1 MGEAVTGDSF
11 APPPPAPCNYR
22 PFPSRNHPVKKI
34 LPNISLISTLPV
46 FMSVSIAAAAIGYFN
61 VPQLAVPLILGVIA
75 GGLVDLDNRL
85 RGRVKDLGIVLA
97 AFATSSLA
105 VQLTLAHPAAYIAAM
120 LLMTFTFTYMGAV
133 GLRYRTI
140 AFGALVVA
148 IYTTLAY
155 TAALPWYA
163 NPLLIL
169 LGTVL
174 YGGCT
179 LLTQIL
185 FPHRQVQENMAAAY
199 AALADYIDAKACY
212 FDPDDDDYAPRQTR
226 LALANT
232 ALIQTFNRCRSTLFY
247 RMRGQ
252 HRHPRTARMLRY
264 YFAAQDIHE
273 RISSAHVDYRE
284 LAEKLKN
291 SDLIF
296 RYWRL
301 IEWQAQACRNIAT
314 ALHNHDSYHHDP
326 RLERAID
333 GICQSLQRH
342 FDTRLTDGS
351 RAPLQRL
358 LDNLRSINYQLAHLD
373 SDDPDP
379 NDQNS
384 AIAAQEDPALTA
396 LWPVLR
402 SQLTLASPVYRH
414 AVRLTL
420 VVLACCLIVAALD
433 LELGYWILLTAIF
446 VCQPNYTATKSRVN
460 QRVLGTLLGVIAAGI
475 APYFTPTVAT
485 KLWLIII
492 STTCFFYFRNRKYSF
507 STFFITVQALTA
519 LSLAGLVELN
529 EAVPRRLLDTL
540 IGGGIAWA
548 AVTYLWPDW
557 RYLTLANTARAAI
570 RSDAA
575 YLRHILGQLQHGG
588 GDDLAYRSIRRQTHE
603 QAAQLGSTV
612 SDINS
617 EPRKYA
623 AQQETAFR
631 LLNHNY
637 SLIGYISAL
646 GAYRNPAGRG
656 DSDPFL
662 ARYYPLGENIADLLE
677 SLADL
682 PPDTFHERLDTLRAA
697 LDELRPPET
706 DPDPQH
712 AVLWQQLLM
721 ITRTLE
727 PCYQALA
734 SAQARRIPAA
744 RPASPMGES

>member
-1 MGEAVTGDSF
+1 M
-11 APPPPAPCNYR
+11 
-22 PFPSRNHPVKKI
+22 KKL
-34 LPNISLISTLPV
+34 LPNVSLISTLPV
-46 FMSVSIAAAAIGYFN
+46 FLSVSAAAFAIWLYN
-61 VPQLAVPLILGVIA
+61 IPQLAMPLILGVIA

-85 RGRVKDLGIVLA
+85 RGRIKDLGIVLA

-105 VQLTLAHPAAYIAAM
+105 VQFTLARPAAYIIAM
-120 LLMTFTFTYMGAV
+120 LLMTFTFTFMGAV

-155 TAALPWYA
+155 NTALPWYA

-169 LGTVL
+169 LGTLL

-179 LLTQIL
+179 LLVQIL

-199 AALADYIDAKACY
+199 AALADYIDAKACF
-212 FDPDDDDYAPRQTR
+212 FDPDDDDYRARQTR

-232 ALIQTFNRCRSTLFY
+232 ALIQAFNRCRSTLFY
-247 RMRGQ
+247 RLRGQ
-252 HRHPRTARMLRY
+252 HRHPRTTRMLRY

-284 LAEKLKN
+284 LAEQLKN

-296 RYWRL
+296 RLWRL
-301 IEWQAQACRNIAT
+301 VEWQAQACRNIAAT
-314 ALHNHDSYHHDP
+314 LHNHDAYHHDP

-333 GICQSLQRH
+333 GIRQSLQRH
-342 FDTRLTDGS
+342 LETRPAHGGS
-351 RAPLQRL
+351 RHPLQRL
-358 LDNLRSINYQLAHLD
+358 LDNLRSIHYQLSHLD
-373 SDDPDP
+373 SDDPNP
-379 NDQNS
+379 HDQNS
-384 AIAAQEDPALTA
+384 TIAAQEDPTLAALLPA
-396 LWPVLR
+396 LR
-402 SQLTLASPVYRH
+402 RQLTLASPVYRH

-420 VVLACCLIVAALD
+420 VVLVCCLIVAALK

-460 QRVLGTLLGVIAAGI
+460 QRVLGTLLGVIAGSI
-475 APYFTPTVAT
+475 APNFTPTVAT

-519 LSLAGLVELN
+519 FSLAGFNLA
-529 EAVPRRLLDTL
+529 EAIPRRLLDTL

-557 RYLTLANTARAAI
+557 RYLTLENTARAAI
-570 RSDAA
+570 CSDAA

-588 GDDLAYRSIRRQTHE
+588 GDDLAYRSIRRLTHE
-603 QAAQLGSTV
+603 QAALLGSTV

-617 EPRKYA
+617 EPHKYA
-623 AQQETAFR
+623 AQQENAFR
-631 LLNHNY
+631 LLNLNY

-646 GAYRNPAGRG
+646 GAYRQQIDNRVH
-656 DSDPFL
+656 DPFL
-662 ARYYPLGENIADLLE
+662 AHYYPLGAEIADLLE
-677 SLADL
+677 TLDQL
-682 PPDTFHERLDTLRAA
+682 PPDSFAARLQTIRAA
-697 LDELRPPET
+697 LDQLRPRED
-706 DPDPQH
+706 DPDLQH
-712 AVLWQQLLM
+712 SVLWQQLLM

-727 PCYQALA
+727 PCYQALV
-734 SAQARRIPAA
+734 QA
-744 RPASPMGES
+744 

>member
-1 MGEAVTGDSF
+1 MKKLL
-11 APPPPAPCNYR
+11 
-22 PFPSRNHPVKKI
+22 PSV
-34 LPNISLISTLPV
+34 SLISTLPV
-46 FMSVSIAAAAIGYFN
+46 FLSVSAAALAIGLLN
-61 VPQLAVPLILGVIA
+61 IPQLAMPLILGVIA

-85 RGRVKDLGIVLA
+85 RGRIKDLGIVLA

-105 VQLTLAHPAAYIAAM
+105 VQLTLSRPLAYIIAM
-120 LLMTFTFTYMGAV
+120 LLMTFTFTFMGAV

-155 TAALPWYA
+155 NTALPWYA

-169 LGTVL
+169 LGTLL

-185 FPHRQVQENMAAAY
+185 LQHRQVQEDMAAAY
-199 AALADYIDAKACY
+199 AALADYIDAKACF
-212 FDPDDDDYAPRQTR
+212 FDPDDDDYRARQTR

-247 RMRGQ
+247 RLRGQ
-252 HRHPRTARMLRY
+252 HRHPRTTRMLRY

-284 LAEKLKN
+284 LASALKN

-296 RYWRL
+296 RLWRL
-301 IEWQAQACRNIAT
+301 VEWQAQACRNVAT
-314 ALHNHDSYHHDP
+314 ALHTHDAYHHDP

-333 GICQSLQRH
+333 GIRQSLQRH
-342 FDTRLTDGS
+342 LETRPAHGGS
-351 RAPLQRL
+351 RHPLQRL

-373 SDDPDP
+373 SDDPNP
-379 NDQNS
+379 HEQNS
-384 AIAAQEDPALTA
+384 AIAAQEDPTIAALLPA
-396 LWPVLR
+396 LR
-402 SQLTLASPVYRH
+402 RQLTLASPVYRH

-420 VVLACCLIVAALD
+420 VVLVCCLIVATLQ

-446 VCQPNYTATKSRVN
+446 VCQPNYSATKSRVN
-460 QRVLGTLLGVIAAGI
+460 QRVLGTILGVIAGSI
-475 APYFTPTVAT
+475 APNFTPTVAT
-485 KLWLIII
+485 KLWLIIV

-519 LSLAGLVELN
+519 FSLAGFNL
-529 EAVPRRLLDTL
+529 ADAIPRRIIDTL

-557 RYLTLANTARAAI
+557 RYLTLTNTARAAI

-603 QAAQLGSTV
+603 QAALLGSTV

-617 EPRKYA
+617 EPHKYA
-623 AQQETAFR
+623 AQQENAFR
-631 LLNHNY
+631 LLNLNY

-646 GAYRNPAGRG
+646 GAYRSQIETRG
-656 DSDPFL
+656 EDPFL
-662 ARYYPLGENIADLLE
+662 ARYYPLGENVADLLE
-677 SLADL
+677 QLEQL
-682 PPDTFHERLDTLRAA
+682 PPDAFAARLQHIRTA
-697 LDELRPPET
+697 LDQLRPRED
-706 DPDPQH
+706 DPDLQH
-712 AVLWQQLLM
+712 SILWQQLLM

-734 SAQARRIPAA
+734 QA
-744 RPASPMGES
+744 

>member
-1 MGEAVTGDSF
+1 MAY
-11 APPPPAPCNYR
+11 PPPAPYNYR
-22 PFPSRNHPVKKI
+22 PFPSRNYPVKKI

-61 VPQLAVPLILGVIA
+61 VPQLAVPLILGVIV

-232 ALIQTFNRCRSTLFY
+232 ALIQAFNRCRSTLFY

-252 HRHPRTARMLRY
+252 HRHPRTTRMLRY

-379 NDQNS
+379 NDHNS

-396 LWPVLR
+396 LLPVLR

-460 QRVLGTLLGVIAAGI
+460 QRVLGTLLGVIAASI

-519 LSLAGLVELN
+519 FSLAGFNL
-529 EAVPRRLLDTL
+529 ADAIPRRIIDTL

-588 GDDLAYRSIRRQTHE
+588 GDDLAYRIIRRQTHE

-623 AQQETAFR
+623 AQQDTAFR

-646 GAYRNPAGRG
+646 GAYRNQIENREH
-656 DSDPFL
+656 DPFL
-662 ARYYPLGENIADLLE
+662 ARYYPLGAEIADLLE
-677 SLADL
+677 TLDQL
-682 PPDTFHERLDTLRAA
+682 PPDSFAARLQTIRAA
-697 LDELRPPET
+697 LDQLRPRED
-706 DPDPQH
+706 DPDLQH
-712 AVLWQQLLM
+712 SVLWQQLLM

-734 SAQARRIPAA
+734 QTPAA
-744 RPASPMGES
+744 SVD

>member
-1 MGEAVTGDSF
+1 MPFLMAS
-11 APPPPAPCNYR
+11 PASGRYNRR
-22 PFPSRNHPVKKI
+22 PLYPLATATPVKKL
-34 LPNISLISTLPV
+34 LPSVSLISTLPV
-46 FMSVSIAAAAIGYFN
+46 FLSVSAAALAIGLLDI
-61 VPQLAVPLILGVIA
+61 PQLAMPLILGVID

-85 RGRVKDLGIVLA
+85 RGRIKDLGIVLA

-105 VQLTLAHPAAYIAAM
+105 VQLTLARPVAYIVAM
-120 LLMTFTFTYMGAV
+120 LLMTFTFTFMGAV

-155 TAALPWYA
+155 NTALPWYA

-169 LGTVL
+169 LGTLL

-185 FPHRQVQENMAAAY
+185 LPHRQVQEDMAAAY
-199 AALADYIDAKACY
+199 AALADYIDAKACF
-212 FDPDDDDYAPRQTR
+212 FDPDDDDYRARQTR

-247 RMRGQ
+247 RLRGQ
-252 HRHPRTARMLRY
+252 HRHPRTTRMLRY

-284 LAEKLKN
+284 LASALKN

-296 RYWRL
+296 RLWRL
-301 IEWQAQACRNIAT
+301 VEWQAQACRNVAT
-314 ALHNHDSYHHDP
+314 ALHTHDAYHHDP

-333 GICQSLQRH
+333 GIRQSLQRH
-342 FDTRLTDGS
+342 LETRPAHGGS
-351 RAPLQRL
+351 RHPLQRL

-373 SDDPDP
+373 SDDPNP
-379 NDQNS
+379 HEQNS
-384 AIAAQEDPALTA
+384 AIAAQEDPTLAALLPA
-396 LWPVLR
+396 LR
-402 SQLTLASPVYRH
+402 RQLTLASPVYRH

-420 VVLACCLIVAALD
+420 VVLVCCLIVATLQ

-446 VCQPNYTATKSRVN
+446 VCQPNYSATKSRVN
-460 QRVLGTLLGVIAAGI
+460 QRVLGTILGVIAGSI
-475 APYFTPTVAT
+475 APNFTPTVAT
-485 KLWLIII
+485 KLWLIIV

-519 LSLAGLVELN
+519 FSLAGFNL
-529 EAVPRRLLDTL
+529 ADAIPRRIIDTL

-557 RYLTLANTARAAI
+557 RYLTLTNTARAAI

-603 QAAQLGSTV
+603 QAALLGSTV

-617 EPRKYA
+617 EPHKYA

-646 GAYRNPAGRG
+646 GAYRSQIENREH
-656 DSDPFL
+656 DPFL
-662 ARYYPLGENIADLLE
+662 ARYYPLGENVADLLE
-677 SLADL
+677 QLEQL
-682 PPDTFHERLDTLRAA
+682 PPDAFAARLQHIRTTL
-697 LDELRPPET
+697 DQLRPRED
-706 DPDPQH
+706 DPDLQH
-712 AVLWQQLLM
+712 SILWQQLLM

-734 SAQARRIPAA
+734 QA
-744 RPASPMGES
+744 

>member
-1 MGEAVTGDSF
+1 MKKLL
-11 APPPPAPCNYR
+11 
-22 PFPSRNHPVKKI
+22 PSV
-34 LPNISLISTLPV
+34 SLISTLPV
-46 FMSVSIAAAAIGYFN
+46 FLSVSAAALAIGLLDI
-61 VPQLAVPLILGVIA
+61 PQLAMPLILGVIA

-85 RGRVKDLGIVLA
+85 RGRIKDLGIVLA

-105 VQLTLAHPAAYIAAM
+105 VQLTLSRPLAYIIAM
-120 LLMTFTFTYMGAV
+120 LLMTFTFTFMGAV

-155 TAALPWYA
+155 NTALPWYA

-169 LGTVL
+169 LGTLL

-185 FPHRQVQENMAAAY
+185 LPHRQVQEDMAAAY
-199 AALADYIDAKACY
+199 AALADYIDAKACF
-212 FDPDDDDYAPRQTR
+212 FDPDDDDYRARQTR

-247 RMRGQ
+247 RLRGQ
-252 HRHPRTARMLRY
+252 HRHPRTTRMLRY

-284 LAEKLKN
+284 LASALKN

-296 RYWRL
+296 RLWRL
-301 IEWQAQACRNIAT
+301 VEWQAQACRNVAT
-314 ALHNHDSYHHDP
+314 ALHTHDAYHHDP

-333 GICQSLQRH
+333 GIRQSLQRH
-342 FDTRLTDGS
+342 LETRPAHGGS
-351 RAPLQRL
+351 RHPLQRL

-373 SDDPDP
+373 SDDPNP
-379 NDQNS
+379 HEQNS
-384 AIAAQEDPALTA
+384 AIAAQEDPTLAALLPT
-396 LWPVLR
+396 LR
-402 SQLTLASPVYRH
+402 RQLTLASPVYRH

-420 VVLACCLIVAALD
+420 VVLVCCLIVATLQ

-446 VCQPNYTATKSRVN
+446 VCQPNYSATKSRVN
-460 QRVLGTLLGVIAAGI
+460 QRVLGTILGVIAGSI
-475 APYFTPTVAT
+475 APNFTPTVAT
-485 KLWLIII
+485 KLWLIIV

-519 LSLAGLVELN
+519 FSLAGFNL
-529 EAVPRRLLDTL
+529 ADAIPRRIIDTL

-557 RYLTLANTARAAI
+557 RYLTLTNTARAAI

-603 QAAQLGSTV
+603 QAALLGSTV

-617 EPRKYA
+617 EPLKYA
-623 AQQETAFR
+623 AQQENAFR
-631 LLNHNY
+631 LLNLNY

-646 GAYRNPAGRG
+646 GAYRSQIENREH
-656 DSDPFL
+656 DPFL
-662 ARYYPLGENIADLLE
+662 ARYYPLGAEIADLLE
-677 SLADL
+677 TLDQL
-682 PPDTFHERLDTLRAA
+682 PPDSFAARLQHIRTA
-697 LDELRPPET
+697 LDQLRPRED
-706 DPDPQH
+706 DPDLQH
-712 AVLWQQLLM
+712 SILWQQLLM

-734 SAQARRIPAA
+734 QA
-744 RPASPMGES
+744 

>member
-1 MGEAVTGDSF
+1 MAS
-11 APPPPAPCNYR
+11 PASGRYNRR
-22 PFPSRNHPVKKI
+22 PLYPLATATPVKKL
-34 LPNISLISTLPV
+34 LPSVSLISTLPI
-46 FMSVSIAAAAIGYFN
+46 FLSVSAAALAIGLLN
-61 VPQLAVPLILGVIA
+61 IPQLAMPLILGVIA

-85 RGRVKDLGIVLA
+85 RGRIKDLGIVLA

-105 VQLTLAHPAAYIAAM
+105 VQLTLSRPLAYIIAM
-120 LLMTFTFTYMGAV
+120 LLMTFTFTFMGAV

-155 TAALPWYA
+155 NTALPWYA

-169 LGTVL
+169 LGTLL

-185 FPHRQVQENMAAAY
+185 LPHRQVQEDMAAAY
-199 AALADYIDAKACY
+199 AALADYIDAKACF
-212 FDPDDDDYAPRQTR
+212 FDPDDDDYRARQTR

-247 RMRGQ
+247 RLRGQ
-252 HRHPRTARMLRY
+252 HRHPRTTRMLRY

-284 LAEKLKN
+284 LASALKN

-296 RYWRL
+296 RLWRL
-301 IEWQAQACRNIAT
+301 VEWQAQACRNVAT
-314 ALHNHDSYHHDP
+314 ALHTHDAYHHDP

-333 GICQSLQRH
+333 GIRQSLQRH
-342 FDTRLTDGS
+342 LETRPAHGGS
-351 RAPLQRL
+351 RHPLQRL

-373 SDDPDP
+373 SDDPNP
-379 NDQNS
+379 HEQNS
-384 AIAAQEDPALTA
+384 AIAAQEDPTLAALLPA
-396 LWPVLR
+396 LR
-402 SQLTLASPVYRH
+402 RQLTLASPVYRH

-420 VVLACCLIVAALD
+420 VVLVCCLIVATLQ

-446 VCQPNYTATKSRVN
+446 VCQPNYSATKSRVN
-460 QRVLGTLLGVIAAGI
+460 QRVLGTILGVIAGSI

-485 KLWLIII
+485 KLWLII

-519 LSLAGLVELN
+519 FSLAGFNL
-529 EAVPRRLLDTL
+529 ADAIPRRIIDTL

-557 RYLTLANTARAAI
+557 RYLTLTNTARAAI

-603 QAAQLGSTV
+603 QAAMLGSTV

-617 EPRKYA
+617 EPHKYA
-623 AQQETAFR
+623 AQQENAFR
-631 LLNHNY
+631 LLNLNY

-646 GAYRNPAGRG
+646 GAYRSQIENREH
-656 DSDPFL
+656 DPFL
-662 ARYYPLGENIADLLE
+662 ARYYPLGENVADLLE
-677 SLADL
+677 QLEQL
-682 PPDTFHERLDTLRAA
+682 PPDAFAARLQHIRTA
-697 LDELRPPET
+697 LDQLRPRED
-706 DPDPQH
+706 DPDLQH
-712 AVLWQQLLM
+712 SILWQQLLM

-734 SAQARRIPAA
+734 QA
-744 RPASPMGES
+744 

>member
-1 MGEAVTGDSF
+1 MKKLL
-11 APPPPAPCNYR
+11 
-22 PFPSRNHPVKKI
+22 PSV
-34 LPNISLISTLPV
+34 SLISTLPV
-46 FMSVSIAAAAIGYFN
+46 FLSVSAAALAIGLLN
-61 VPQLAVPLILGVIA
+61 IPQLAMPLILGVIA

-85 RGRVKDLGIVLA
+85 RGRIKDLGIVLA

-105 VQLTLAHPAAYIAAM
+105 VQLTLSRPLAYIIAM
-120 LLMTFTFTYMGAV
+120 LLMTFTFTFMGAV

-155 TAALPWYA
+155 NTALPWYA

-169 LGTVL
+169 LGTLL

-185 FPHRQVQENMAAAY
+185 LPHRQVQEDMAAAY
-199 AALADYIDAKACY
+199 AALADYIDAKACF
-212 FDPDDDDYAPRQTR
+212 FDPDDDDYRARQTR

-247 RMRGQ
+247 RLRGQ
-252 HRHPRTARMLRY
+252 HRHPRTTRMLRY

-284 LAEKLKN
+284 LASALKN

-296 RYWRL
+296 RLWRL
-301 IEWQAQACRNIAT
+301 VEWQAQACRNVAT
-314 ALHNHDSYHHDP
+314 ALHTHDAYHHDP

-333 GICQSLQRH
+333 GIRQSLQRH
-342 FDTRLTDGS
+342 LETRPAHGGS
-351 RAPLQRL
+351 RHPLQRL

-373 SDDPDP
+373 SDDPNP
-379 NDQNS
+379 HEQNS
-384 AIAAQEDPALTA
+384 AIAAQEDPTLAALLPA
-396 LWPVLR
+396 LR
-402 SQLTLASPVYRH
+402 RQLTLASPVYRH

-420 VVLACCLIVAALD
+420 VVLVCCLIVATLQ

-446 VCQPNYTATKSRVN
+446 VCQPNYSATKSRVN
-460 QRVLGTLLGVIAAGI
+460 QRVLGTILGVIAGSI
-475 APYFTPTVAT
+475 APNFTPTVAT
-485 KLWLIII
+485 KLWLIIV

-519 LSLAGLVELN
+519 FSLAGFNL
-529 EAVPRRLLDTL
+529 ADAIPRRIIDTL

-588 GDDLAYRSIRRQTHE
+588 GDDLAYRIIRRQTHE

-623 AQQETAFR
+623 AQQDTAFR
-631 LLNHNY
+631 LLNHNS

-646 GAYRNPAGRG
+646 GAYRSQIENREH
-656 DSDPFL
+656 DPFL
-662 ARYYPLGENIADLLE
+662 ARYYPLGASVADLLE
-677 SLADL
+677 QLEQL
-682 PPDTFHERLDTLRAA
+682 PPDAFAARLQHIRTA
-697 LDELRPPET
+697 LDQLRPRED
-706 DPDPQH
+706 DPDLQH
-712 AVLWQQLLM
+712 SILWQQLLM

-734 SAQARRIPAA
+734 QA
-744 RPASPMGES
+744 

>member
-1 MGEAVTGDSF
+1 MKKLL
-11 APPPPAPCNYR
+11 
-22 PFPSRNHPVKKI
+22 PSV
-34 LPNISLISTLPV
+34 SLISTLPV
-46 FMSVSIAAAAIGYFN
+46 FLSVSAAALAIGLLN
-61 VPQLAVPLILGVIA
+61 IPQLAMPLILGVIA

-85 RGRVKDLGIVLA
+85 RGRIKDLGIVLA

-105 VQLTLAHPAAYIAAM
+105 VQLTLSRPLAYIIAM
-120 LLMTFTFTYMGAV
+120 LLMTFTFTFMGAV

-155 TAALPWYA
+155 NTALPWYA

-169 LGTVL
+169 LGTLL

-179 LLTQIL
+179 LLVQIL
-185 FPHRQVQENMAAAY
+185 LPHRQVQEDMAAAY
-199 AALADYIDAKACY
+199 AALADYIDAKACF
-212 FDPDDDDYAPRQTR
+212 FDPDDDDYRARQTR

-232 ALIQTFNRCRSTLFY
+232 ALIQAFNRCRSTLFY
-247 RMRGQ
+247 RLRGQ
-252 HRHPRTARMLRY
+252 HRHPRTTRMLRY

-284 LAEKLKN
+284 LAEQLKN

-296 RYWRL
+296 RLWRL
-301 IEWQAQACRNIAT
+301 VEWQAQACRNIAV
-314 ALHNHDSYHHDP
+314 ALHNHDAYHHDP
-326 RLERAID
+326 RHERAID
-333 GICQSLQRH
+333 GIRQSLQRH
-342 FDTRLTDGS
+342 LKTRPAHGGS
-351 RAPLQRL
+351 RHPLQRL
-358 LDNLRSINYQLAHLD
+358 LDTLRSINYQLAHLD
-373 SDDPDP
+373 SDDPNP
-379 NDQNS
+379 HAQNS
-384 AIAAQEDPALTA
+384 AIAAQEDPTLAALLPA
-396 LWPVLR
+396 LR
-402 SQLTLASPVYRH
+402 RQLTLASPVYRH

-420 VVLACCLIVAALD
+420 VVLVCCLIVATLQ

-446 VCQPNYTATKSRVN
+446 VCQPNYSATKSRVN
-460 QRVLGTLLGVIAAGI
+460 QRVLGTILGVIAGSI
-475 APYFTPTVAT
+475 APNFTPTVAT
-485 KLWLIII
+485 KLWLIIV

-519 LSLAGLVELN
+519 FSLAGFNL
-529 EAVPRRLLDTL
+529 ADAIPRRIIDTL

-557 RYLTLANTARAAI
+557 RYLTLTNTARAAI

-603 QAAQLGSTV
+603 QAALLGSTV

-617 EPRKYA
+617 EPHKYA
-623 AQQETAFR
+623 AQQENAFR
-631 LLNHNY
+631 LLNLNY

-646 GAYRNPAGRG
+646 GAYRSQIENREH
-656 DSDPFL
+656 DPFL
-662 ARYYPLGENIADLLE
+662 ARYYPLGENVADLLE
-677 SLADL
+677 QLEQL
-682 PPDTFHERLDTLRAA
+682 PPDAFAARLQHIRTA
-697 LDELRPPET
+697 LDQLRPRED
-706 DPDPQH
+706 DPDLQH
-712 AVLWQQLLM
+712 SILWQQLLM

-734 SAQARRIPAA
+734 QA
-744 RPASPMGES
+744 

>member
-1 MGEAVTGDSF
+1 MKKLL
-11 APPPPAPCNYR
+11 
-22 PFPSRNHPVKKI
+22 PSV
-34 LPNISLISTLPV
+34 SLISTLPV
-46 FMSVSIAAAAIGYFN
+46 FLSVSAAALAIGLLDI
-61 VPQLAVPLILGVIA
+61 PQLAMPLILGVIA

-85 RGRVKDLGIVLA
+85 RGRIKDLGIVLA

-105 VQLTLAHPAAYIAAM
+105 VQLTLSRPLAYIIAM
-120 LLMTFTFTYMGAV
+120 LLMTFTFTFMGAV

-155 TAALPWYA
+155 NTALPWYA

-169 LGTVL
+169 LGTLL

-232 ALIQTFNRCRSTLFY
+232 ALIQAFNQCRSTLYY

-373 SDDPDP
+373 SDDPNP
-379 NDQNS
+379 HEQNS
-384 AIAAQEDPALTA
+384 AIAAQEDPTLAALLPT
-396 LWPVLR
+396 LR
-402 SQLTLASPVYRH
+402 RQLTLASPVYRH

-420 VVLACCLIVAALD
+420 VVLVCCLIVATLQ

-446 VCQPNYTATKSRVN
+446 VCQPNYSATKSRVN
-460 QRVLGTLLGVIAAGI
+460 QRVLGTILGVIAGSI
-475 APYFTPTVAT
+475 APNFTPTVAT
-485 KLWLIII
+485 KLWLIIV

-519 LSLAGLVELN
+519 FSLAGFNL
-529 EAVPRRLLDTL
+529 ADAIPRRIIDTL

-557 RYLTLANTARAAI
+557 RYLTLTNTARAAI

-603 QAAQLGSTV
+603 QAALLGSTV

-617 EPRKYA
+617 EPHKYA
-623 AQQETAFR
+623 AQQENAFR
-631 LLNHNY
+631 LLNLNY

-646 GAYRNPAGRG
+646 GAYRSQIENREH
-656 DSDPFL
+656 DPFL
-662 ARYYPLGENIADLLE
+662 ARYYPLGENVADLLE
-677 SLADL
+677 QLEQL
-682 PPDTFHERLDTLRAA
+682 PPDAFAARLQHIRTA
-697 LDELRPPET
+697 LDQLRPRED
-706 DPDPQH
+706 DPDLQH
-712 AVLWQQLLM
+712 SILWQQLLM

-734 SAQARRIPAA
+734 QA
-744 RPASPMGES
+744 